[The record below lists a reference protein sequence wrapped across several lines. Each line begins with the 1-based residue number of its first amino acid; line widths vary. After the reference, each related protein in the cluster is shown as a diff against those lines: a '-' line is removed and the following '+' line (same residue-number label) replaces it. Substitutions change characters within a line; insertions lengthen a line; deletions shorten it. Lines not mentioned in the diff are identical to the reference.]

1 MRAAFVPT
9 QAGPLAGDR
18 DSARIVVGA
27 GATLIVEPVAATLAL
42 PGAARTVL
50 GLDVT
55 VGAGGR
61 LVFDEGPLIVAAGA
75 DVERRCTIELEAG
88 AVAALR
94 ETVILGRDGEPPGA
108 LDSSL
113 RVTLAGRPLLHDA
126 LRLHS
131 ADGAHVALAPG
142 HRVVTTISLLGARPR
157 AAARPASSHSKDPAR
172 CCARPVPRS
181 RRPTPPLPAAGS
193 RGAGKPS
200 PRPAERT
207 DAGRGAAAIVA
218 TAPRPSRSNGRVV
231 CSWTRSAAPCAYRP
245 GGGDRS
251 EVASRPGWGGGSL
264 DRCVRSLRSI
274 LRPAPQPPISRR

>member
-55 VGAGGR
+55 VRAGGR

-75 DVERRCTIELEAG
+75 DVERRCMIELEAG

-94 ETVILGRDGEPPGA
+94 ETVILGRDGEAPGT

-126 LRLHS
+126 LRFTG
-131 ADGAHVALAPG
+131 DGAHVALAPG
-142 HRVVTTISLLGARPR
+142 HRVVTTISLLGARPKSTPGVLALEGPGALLR
-157 AAARPASSHSKDPAR
+157 ATGPA
-172 CCARPVPRS
+172 
-181 RRPTPPLPAAGS
+181 LAG
-193 RGAGKPS
+193 
-200 PRPAERT
+200 T
-207 DAGRGAAAIVA
+207 D
-218 TAPRPSRSNGRVV
+218 VV
-231 CSWTRSAAPCAYRP
+231 VDDTWLAWTRQTL
-245 GGGDRS
+245 G
-251 EVASRPGWGGGSL
+251 
-264 DRCVRSLRSI
+264 
-274 LRPAPQPPISRR
+274 